1 MNKRV
6 ENLQIGDDAPE
17 GLINDESMAAA
28 RALVGN
34 KLRPEQYLRDASVD
48 SITIFANGVGDL
60 NPLYR
65 DVLAHYGVVALPCRV
80 EAGSNAFGATRM
92 HPWFTTKPKD

>member
-1 MNKRV
+1 MLGRV
-6 ENLQIGDDAPE
+6 AQAGAQRHAIRHHALG
-17 GLINDESMAAA
+17 GSRGRG
-28 RALVGN
+28 RALIGN

-65 DVLAHYGVVALPCRV
+65 DLEYARWTR
-80 EAGSNAFGATRM
+80 FGG
-92 HPWFTTKPKD
+92 